1 LSPLETPST
10 LLQPKFFNRIR
21 SFWAS
26 GSQQDIAST
35 PSTGQEALQDP
46 SLARW
51 RMLRGQLE
59 GAEKVPLLP
68 GRYGEGSQKSRELG
82 RFPSGDLES
91 RKAR

>member
-1 LSPLETPST
+1 
-10 LLQPKFFNRIR
+10 
-21 SFWAS
+21 
-26 GSQQDIAST
+26 
-35 PSTGQEALQDP
+35 
-46 SLARW
+46 
-51 RMLRGQLE
+51 MLRGQLE